1 MGDRYDKASGEVL
14 HAVDR
19 AHSAVIQADSAK
31 TAQEE
36 MRHLIRAL
44 ATVSEVFI
52 LTPKKIQET
61 YRDVLERLQR
71 QAETLAAAIPAMP
84 PTPDQLAARIDATTG
99 RVDRFLSRCEVTA
112 ANLEKGLTAQVA
124 TMTDRLRAAG
134 EDLGREARS
143 VATQRHNHD
152 FWVFLLGVLL
162 GTLMAF
168 GAAHVWRGW
177 TATAKPKVSALAGSR
192 TGVHA
197 MGVCSPGRRI
207 CEAVASGRIGRWAHR
222 LIAVEPLVP
231 VPPADP
237 VLGAQLAERNELPAA
252 DADDKRRLWSV
263 GEVLPPNGI
272 GHLSGGRGC

>member
-1 MGDRYDKASGEVL
+1 MNQNDDAVFAPDDGTPLHALAELRRAMGDRYDKASGEVL

-31 TAQEE
+31 SAQEE

-61 YRDVLERLQR
+61 YRDVLDRLQR
-71 QAETLAAAIPAMP
+71 QVETLAVAIPAMP
-84 PTPDQLAARIDATTG
+84 PTPDQLAARIDGTTG
-99 RVDRFLSRCEVTA
+99 RVDRFLSRCEVSA

-124 TMTDRLRAAG
+124 MMTDRLRATS

-152 FWVFLLGVLL
+152 LWVFLVGVLL

-168 GAAHVWRGW
+168 GAARVWGGW
-177 TATAKPKVSALAGSR
+177 SAPAKPKVSVGAASNSGVLARGVWSR
-192 TGVHA
+192 PRGA
-197 MGVCSPGRRI
+197 MIPCR
-207 CEAVASGRIGRWAHR
+207 AM
-222 LIAVEPLVP
+222 L
-231 VPPADP
+231 
-237 VLGAQLAERNELPAA
+237 ELP
-252 DADDKRRLWSV
+252 RRAPSNHAGYSRRVSLASAH
-263 GEVLPPNGI
+263 EQSSRRE
-272 GHLSGGRGC
+272 H